1 MYTIAQ
7 SPMLT
12 SYAQT
17 QQPSY
22 VHEAASSMC
31 TGIDHCVVPNL
42 CTRRRVDALPLS
54 PERTEQRRVAR
65 DDAVTMARGR
75 LPVLRG
81 LSATS
86 NVVRKAI
93 VHHRSPSATRWFQ
106 SPGRAPKRGS
116 SNSSNRYSAV
126 SESSHRSPYECVGFT
141 LLQEA
146 KSGFWFFSHGGI
158 IVVECW
164 TEHVGFQLVGSEEL
178 SVVAFK
184 ASSVGSTRAH
194 RGARHD
200 RAQRARCRQGE
211 CSRRVAAFGDS
222 NTGRGR
228 HRGARDDRAQA
239 RRRCQQG
246 RDPGCRRHRGARDDR
261 AQRRRCRQLSECSRR
276 VAAFVD
282 R

>member
-93 VHHRSPSATRWFQ
+93 VHHRSPPERDGGFSRLDDRPCEVRQIRQIDTAQFP
-106 SPGRAPKRGS
+106 SPRTARLMNVLVSPCCKKRNRDFGFSPMVAS
-116 SNSSNRYSAV
+116 SS
-126 SESSHRSPYECVGFT
+126 
-141 LLQEA
+141 
-146 KSGFWFFSHGGI
+146 
-158 IVVECW
+158 
-164 TEHVGFQLVGSEEL
+164 
-178 SVVAFK
+178 
-184 ASSVGSTRAH
+184 SSVGQSTLVSNLLVARSSQLWLSRHPQWGVHGRIEALVMIVRNGHAAGKANAAGALRHLAIAIRAVGGIEALVTIVRKH
-194 RGARHD
+194 GDAANKAAIRAAGGIGAI
-200 RAQRARCRQGE
+200 
-211 CSRRVAAFGDS
+211 
-222 NTGRGR
+222 
-228 HRGARDDRAQA
+228 
-239 RRRCQQG
+239 
-246 RDPGCRRHRGARDDR
+246 
-261 AQRRRCRQLSECSRR
+261 L
-276 VAAFVD
+276 
-282 R
+282 

>member
-17 QQPSY
+17 QHPSY

-86 NVVRKAI
+86 NVVRKAL
-93 VHHRSPSATRWFQ
+93 VHHRSPSATV
-106 SPGRAPKRGS
+106 
-116 SNSSNRYSAV
+116 V
-126 SESSHRSPYECVGFT
+126 SVEWT
-141 LLQEA
+141 
-146 KSGFWFFSHGGI
+146 
-158 IVVECW
+158 IV
-164 TEHVGFQLVGSEEL
+164 H
-178 SVVAFK
+178 
-184 ASSVGSTRAH
+184 
-194 RGARHD
+194 
-200 RAQRARCRQGE
+200 
-211 CSRRVAAFGDS
+211 SR
-222 NTGRGR
+222 
-228 HRGARDDRAQA
+228 
-239 RRRCQQG
+239 
-246 RDPGCRRHRGARDDR
+246 
-261 AQRRRCRQLSECSRR
+261 
-276 VAAFVD
+276 FVKFVK
-282 R
+282 